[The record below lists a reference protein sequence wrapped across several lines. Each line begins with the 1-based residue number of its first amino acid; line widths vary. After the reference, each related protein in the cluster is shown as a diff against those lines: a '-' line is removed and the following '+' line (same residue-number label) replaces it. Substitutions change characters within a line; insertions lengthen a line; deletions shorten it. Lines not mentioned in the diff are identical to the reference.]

1 MKLIIKGDY
10 EGFELQLLN
19 IFNITKKDEDKLV
32 FIHDKIPEYDKTEY
46 IEVNIKCIFG
56 NNTVTATIS
65 AKVDNKDYELV
76 QSASI
81 TDIDNIKEINKVK
94 KRVISRTWLKF
105 LETITRIEQSWGIL
119 TGIRPVKLYHNL
131 FNKLDSHDL
140 VKKELEEKYLLKSDK
155 IDLLK
160 EIVIKQ
166 LKVIPDFNNI
176 DKEVSIY
183 IGIPYCPTKCAYC
196 TFPAYAIRTE
206 QDSVNGFLNTLYHE
220 IEAVGSWIK
229 KSKIKVTSLYIGGG
243 TPTSLNPNELDE
255 IFNRLATWLDLKSIR
270 EITVEAGR
278 PDTITEKKLDIL
290 SKWNVDRICINPQSF
305 SNETLKIIGRN
316 HTAEDIINKY
326 YLAREKKFS
335 NINMD
340 LIVGLPGE
348 DINNITKSLKQL
360 EILKPDSITIH
371 SMAFKKHS
379 ELTRNK
385 INYQISERDEILE
398 MMDYVYEWME
408 INKYSPYYLYRQKN
422 ILGNLENVGFSLNNK
437 ENIYNISIIA
447 EKQTIIALGC
457 GAVSKLIKPNTTEV
471 IRMPNP
477 KDPNTYIDSINTL
490 INKKITK
497 LNDIFSV

>member
-1 MKLIIKGDY
+1 
-10 EGFELQLLN
+10 
-19 IFNITKKDEDKLV
+19 
-32 FIHDKIPEYDKTEY
+32 
-46 IEVNIKCIFG
+46 
-56 NNTVTATIS
+56 
-65 AKVDNKDYELV
+65 
-76 QSASI
+76 
-81 TDIDNIKEINKVK
+81 
-94 KRVISRTWLKF
+94 
-105 LETITRIEQSWGIL
+105 
-119 TGIRPVKLYHNL
+119 
-131 FNKLDSHDL
+131 
-140 VKKELEEKYLLKSDK
+140 
-155 IDLLK
+155 
-160 EIVIKQ
+160 
-166 LKVIPDFNNI
+166 
-176 DKEVSIY
+176 
-183 IGIPYCPTKCAYC
+183 
-196 TFPAYAIRTE
+196 
-206 QDSVNGFLNTLYHE
+206 
-220 IEAVGSWIK
+220 
-229 KSKIKVTSLYIGGG
+229 
-243 TPTSLNPNELDE
+243 
-255 IFNRLATWLDLKSIR
+255 
-270 EITVEAGR
+270 
-278 PDTITEKKLDIL
+278 
-290 SKWNVDRICINPQSF
+290 
-305 SNETLKIIGRN
+305 
-316 HTAEDIINKY
+316 
-326 YLAREKKFS
+326 
-335 NINMD
+335 MD